1 MKNKRLYI
9 ILAVI
14 GIILLIPLV
23 AMQFTEAVNW
33 SLLDFIAAG
42 LLLLAT
48 GFMLEIILR
57 KVKSTK
63 FRIAICLALLILFI
77 LIWTELAVGIF
88 GTPLAGS

>member
-1 MKNKRLYI
+1 MKNKRLNI

-33 SLLDFIAAG
+33 SLVDFVVAG

-63 FRIAICLALLILFI
+63 FRIAICLALLILLI